1 MPDPIFN
8 KLGAYLDGEL
18 NSREA
23 AAVEAHL
30 KVCVECRAELEELR
44 RLSSILEG
52 SPDPEFM
59 PVQEFKSRLML
70 QLPRREDLPPTE
82 TNIPFLLWLAPFMVI
97 IVLVFIQVTIGLTSF
112 ITTASQFGLF
122 NGSAT
127 WMAAAPRQMAWFTA
141 IQTLGGISSNISDIP
156 ALQFLNNAG
165 VFSWN
170 LFTRLLLQ
178 IAAAV
183 IYWGILIYIHRRG
196 NALFTAK

>member
-23 AAVEAHL
+23 AAAEAHL

-52 SPDPEFM
+52 SPDPEFL

-70 QLPRREDLPPTE
+70 QLPRREELPPVE
-82 TNIPFLLWLAPFMVI
+82 TNIPFLLWLAPLMVI
-97 IVLVFIQVTIGLTSF
+97 ISLVFIQVTIGLTSF

-122 NGSAT
+122 NGSDT

-141 IQTLGGISSNISDIP
+141 IQTLGGYSSNLPDIP
-156 ALQFLNNAG
+156 APQFLNNAG
-165 VFSWN
+165 VFSWD

-196 NALFTAK
+196 NALFTAE